1 MRTGGDDRCRRLLFV
16 RLFLLALAST
26 FLLVPRFALAG
37 EYQLGVLDKL
47 QIRVAEW
54 QTAEAAVRDWASING
69 EYTVGPAGTISLP
82 FVGEMTVKGKTTSDV
97 AGGIGKALQQRFGLL
112 DRPDASVEVAEF
124 RPFFVSGDVQTPGK
138 FPYLPG
144 LTVLKAV
151 SLAGGMRRS
160 SDSGQRFERDFID
173 ARGNYQVLASQRL
186 GLLAARA
193 RLVAEASGRDDID
206 FPKELQDSDQGRKLM
221 ANETAFMETRRKR
234 LDSQLKALAD
244 LKTLLQNEVTSLAQK
259 METQQRQVDLS
270 KKDLASVGN
279 LAQHGLAVNQRV
291 LALEEKTAELE
302 GKILDLETASLQA
315 KQAISKADQ
324 DAASL
329 RNDHASEVAQTRQQT
344 ESDLQA
350 VELKIGMYR
359 DLMMEAVQNDP
370 GAAASAA
377 QATAA
382 PTLDYSIV
390 RETDG
395 KTEQLHADED
405 TPVLPG
411 DVVKAEM
418 ILPAAAKSN

>member
-1 MRTGGDDRCRRLLFV
+1 
-16 RLFLLALAST
+16 
-26 FLLVPRFALAG
+26 
-37 EYQLGVLDKL
+37 
-47 QIRVAEW
+47 
-54 QTAEAAVRDWASING
+54 
-69 EYTVGPAGTISLP
+69 
-82 FVGEMTVKGKTTSDV
+82 
-97 AGGIGKALQQRFGLL
+97 
-112 DRPDASVEVAEF
+112 
-124 RPFFVSGDVQTPGK
+124 
-138 FPYLPG
+138 
-144 LTVLKAV
+144 
-151 SLAGGMRRS
+151 MRRS